1 MSYELVKWK
10 SCKIEFWKSIEDW
23 AFTKKYSSEEWLE
36 KSMWSD
42 NAGNHC
48 YQSYFEWKQPL
59 ASMAILNFEA
69 CIQQLK
75 TSGNAT
81 VDVNLVSVQ
90 RKHIIWYQLF
100 NINRYQYYFFYLL
113 FDRPGSTLSDYLRD
127 SLTHLM
133 LITVFLSIFN
143 PNLNEKL
150 GQHNLLCSLADTNK
164 KVLF

>member
-1 MSYELVKWK
+1 MSYEFVKWK
-10 SCKIEFWKSIEDW
+10 RCKIEFWKSIEDW
-23 AFTKKYSSEEWLE
+23 AFTNKYSSEECLE

-42 NAGNHC
+42 NVGNHC

-59 ASMAILNFEA
+59 ASMTILNFEA
-69 CIQQLK
+69 CIPALK

-81 VDVNLVSVQ
+81 VDVNLVFVQ

-100 NINRYQYYFFYLL
+100 NINRYQYYF
-113 FDRPGSTLSDYLRD
+113 LSAIWPPRVNSKRYLRD
-127 SLTHLM
+127 SLTHLI

-143 PNLNEKL
+143 TNLNEKL